1 MAHEVLVAILL
12 TLTAVSLTVI
22 YYQQTTQ
29 LTTETVQKVS
39 PQTKEHMEKYIY
51 VFRTAITKVDE
62 NTYKLSVTLYNGGTF
77 DYNYQKITFIVM
89 DSNGFMEVL
98 EDPTPATSSCADVLP
113 EGEMCTFYSTFTY
126 TGDPKSLGVRILI
139 DKIEYYEIP
148 TYIPPTT
155 VPPAYFICHSCS
167 ECTTLINDTN
177 AGEIIVDINTP
188 VSGDC
193 ITVRRPNVVIACQS
207 PLVGDGTGTA
217 ILFDNVTGVTL
228 KNCHIENFHTALYFN
243 RSYGLTLTNITLEN
257 HKLYARWIV
266 KPDACSLGDIDV
278 ETDKG
283 KLPYF
288 QGISNDIIRDTPGVW
303 LVESTG
309 VTISDVD
316 TSIVS
321 PAIVLCGDTDTT
333 IQDVNIPSSP
343 ADVALA
349 SFGSTGFTITG
360 FYSLAAN
367 GMLFE
372 DPSGGEL
379 DENVEVR

>member
-39 PQTKEHMEKYIY
+39 PQMKEPMEKYIY

-62 NTYKLSVTLYNGGTF
+62 NTYKLSATLYNGGTF

-139 DKIEYYEIP
+139 DRLEYYEIP

-217 ILFDNVTGVTL
+217 ILFDNVSGVTL
-228 KNCHIENFHTALYFN
+228 KNCQIENFHTALYFN
-243 RSYGLTLTNITLEN
+243 RSYALTLIDVKLAN
-257 HKLYARWIV
+257 HTIYAKWIA
-266 KPDACSLGDIDV
+266 KPGACYLGDLDV

-283 KLPYF
+283 PIPYYHKLS
-288 QGISNDIIRDTPGVW
+288 GNRILDAPGVW
-303 LVESTG
+303 VSESVG
-309 VTISDVD
+309 VTISHLD
-316 TSIVS
+316 TPIVS
-321 PAIVLCGDTDTT
+321 PAIVLCGDTSTV
-333 IQDVNIPSSP
+333 IEDVNILSSP
-343 ADVALA
+343 ADVGLA